1 MMEAQQCEGST
12 IPKVGAQTERPRSPL
27 SGAPLPMGR
36 QKGQPNK
43 VTRSIR
49 EAIEQATRE
58 VTDSQ
63 GRKGLVNWL
72 LERANGGIQDRQIFA
87 GMVQKA
93 LPLQVNA
100 SVNGGITIHM
110 PWLQQR
116 GVNGTQMAQLDV
128 ARAQVIDAQDIS
140 AIEQRIDDAAL
151 RPEAL
156 AGPAE
161 ATPHPPVEPGPGA
174 GRKRGPAPPR

>member
-1 MMEAQQCEGST
+1 MMETQCEA
-12 IPKVGAQTERPRSPL
+12 IERPALKASEKRP
-27 SGAPLPMGR
+27 GAGGVVLPPGGR
-36 QKGQPNK
+36 PKGVQNK

-63 GRKGLVNWL
+63 GRKGLVAWL

-100 SVNGGITIHM
+100 SVQGGITIHM

-116 GVNGTQMAQLDV
+116 GIGTQPAQLDV
-128 ARAQVIDAQDIS
+128 ARAQVIDAQEVF
-140 AIEQRIDDAAL
+140 AIEQRIDDATLSPVA
-151 RPEAL
+151 P
-156 AGPAE
+156 AGQAVP
-161 ATPHPPVEPGPGA
+161 TPHPPVEPGPG
-174 GRKRGPAPPR
+174 GQREKGPHPPR